1 MQVSKK
7 KLLIIPGGK
16 YGEKTI
22 NKQYLITLFPTFVQQ
37 PLYRL

>member
-7 KLLIIPGGK
+7 KLLIILIGK

-22 NKQYLITLFPTFVQQ
+22 NMQHLTTYFPAFVLLALYL
-37 PLYRL
+37 R

>member
-22 NKQYLITLFPTFVQQ
+22 NKQYLIALFLTFGRRR
-37 PLYRL
+37 LYR

>member
-7 KLLIIPGGK
+7 KLLIILMGK

-22 NKQYLITLFPTFVQQ
+22 KMQHLTTYFPTIV
-37 PLYRL
+37 